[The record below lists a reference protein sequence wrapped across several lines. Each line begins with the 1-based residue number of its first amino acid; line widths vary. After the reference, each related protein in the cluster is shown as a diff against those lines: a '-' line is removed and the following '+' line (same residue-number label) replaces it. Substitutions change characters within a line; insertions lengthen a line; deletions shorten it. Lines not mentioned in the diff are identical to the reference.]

1 MDNIVTPIIVL
12 GVMGVIFGVALSI
25 ASRVF
30 AVEVDEKVSQVL
42 GVLPGA
48 NCGACGFPGCEGLAN
63 AIAQGTAPVNACA
76 IGGAEVVA
84 KVGEIMGVN
93 AGDVERQVA
102 LVKCQGT
109 CDKAGNKYEYTG
121 LKDCRLIS
129 DFQRGNKACGY
140 GCVGG
145 GTCVKVCDFDAI
157 HLVDGIA
164 IVDKE
169 KCVACMKCI
178 KTCPKHVI
186 ELVPY
191 KQKTMVKCKS
201 VDTGKEVRTNCS
213 IGCIGCKMCERVCP
227 KGCIKVTDNLAEI
240 DYSQCINC
248 GFCAAVCPTH
258 AIYVEYPER
267 MDKIKETV
275 KKQQEK
281 KKQAAEAAKAAKA
294 AETVTQ

>member
-1 MDNIVTPIIVL
+1 
-12 GVMGVIFGVALSI
+12 
-25 ASRVF
+25 
-30 AVEVDEKVSQVL
+30 
-42 GVLPGA
+42 
-48 NCGACGFPGCEGLAN
+48 
-63 AIAQGTAPVNACA
+63 
-76 IGGAEVVA
+76 
-84 KVGEIMGVN
+84 
-93 AGDVERQVA
+93 
-102 LVKCQGT
+102 
-109 CDKAGNKYEYTG
+109 
-121 LKDCRLIS
+121 
-129 DFQRGNKACGY
+129 
-140 GCVGG
+140 
-145 GTCVKVCDFDAI
+145 
-157 HLVDGIA
+157 
-164 IVDKE
+164 
-169 KCVACMKCI
+169 MKCI

-201 VDTGKEVRTNCS
+201 VDTGKEVRINCS
-213 IGCIGCKMCERVCP
+213 VGCIGCKMCERTCP

-240 DYSQCINC
+240 DYTQCINC